1 MEDSPVFAAL
11 ADPVRRSLIQNLAA
25 HSPRTATQLAAE
37 YPISRQGI
45 RKHLTILQDAGL
57 VSVEQAG
64 RDKCYSLTPAPFGDL
79 EQWLAKIEIL
89 WDQRLA
95 RLKDLL
101 ETESRPE

>member
-1 MEDSPVFAAL
+1 MQDSPVFAAL

-45 RKHLTILQDAGL
+45 RKHLTVLQDAGL

-64 RDKCYSLTPAPFGDL
+64 RDKCYSLTPAPFGEL
-79 EQWLAKIEIL
+79 EEWLAEIEIL
-89 WDQRLA
+89 WDQRLL
-95 RLKDLL
+95 RLKNLL
-101 ETESRPE
+101 EAESTQE